1 MPIIVEDGTFPE
13 GANSY
18 ISETDFD
25 TYCDDRAITPTEGA
39 DAEAALIRASVA
51 LDGAYRAK
59 YSGYRTLGRE
69 QGLEWPR
76 TAAYDYEGMLIGDD
90 EVPQEVRDATCELAL
105 REMAQPGSVTPDL
118 ERGGWIQSV
127 SAGSVSVT
135 YGGSTNRTT
144 YTIVDAIMSK
154 LLGAVQP
161 FYNARAAR
169 G

>member
-18 ISETDFD
+18 VSETDFD
-25 TYCDDRAITPTEGA
+25 AYCDDRAITPTAGA

-51 LDGAYRAK
+51 LDGAYRAN

-76 TAAYDYEGMLIGDD
+76 TASYDYEGLLIGDD
-90 EVPQEVRDATCELAL
+90 VVPQEVKDAVCELAV
-105 REMAQPGSVTPDL
+105 REMAEPGSVTPDL

-127 SAGSVSVT
+127 TAGSVSVT
-135 YGGSTNRTT
+135 YGGASNRTT
-144 YTIVDAIMSK
+144 YTVVDAIMSK
-154 LLGAVQP
+154 LIGAVTTA
-161 FYNARAAR
+161 YNARAVR